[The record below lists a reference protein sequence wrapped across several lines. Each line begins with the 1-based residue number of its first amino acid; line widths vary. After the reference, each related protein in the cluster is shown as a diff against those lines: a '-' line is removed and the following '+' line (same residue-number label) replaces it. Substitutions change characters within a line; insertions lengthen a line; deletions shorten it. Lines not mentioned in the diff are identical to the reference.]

1 MKHETDGRADVA
13 GWTDEF
19 VDTVFPAEYETIRA
33 RREEVAR
40 RVASSRDP
48 AATPASE
55 PAHEGRLVPSV
66 GLRLFGLAFSGG
78 GIRSATFNL
87 GIVQALAK
95 RGLLRRFDY
104 LSTVSGGGYLGSCL
118 SSLLNRPDADSTWSR
133 EFPFYLESGR
143 QEPVALRHLRDH
155 SEYLVSSGT
164 VGYFG
169 MIAVLLRGML
179 VNIVAMLPFVVVA
192 VALTHLMYG
201 VGFEGGIRG
210 DLPRFA
216 VTLSVVAAFG
226 VAVALFPLLTWMTH
240 RRREPFG
247 MTVRRRA
254 GAVYAQLLKLIA
266 VLALIEG
273 LPLILEW
280 HLESSANSQMLE
292 GATWLSVVGT
302 IAPQF
307 QGERSREPGVMQRI
321 LDLVTLLAVS
331 AVGPLLLLTAY
342 VVTARWV
349 LFSEVNSVA
358 AGMAPWVVYGT
369 GAALLVYTLL
379 FLDANATSI
388 HQFYR
393 DRLSQ
398 AYLFDVDPADRT
410 KVRSTDPLRMSSL
423 NAQGTVAPY
432 HLINTTLNLQGSE
445 DVELRGRQADF
456 FTFGKHHIGGVRT
469 GYSKTTDME
478 QADRRVS
485 LGTAMAISAAA
496 AAPNMGALTFRPLS
510 LVMMLLNIRLGYW
523 LVHPERT
530 AERSGLLR
538 NIGVGVGQLLAEGL
552 SRTTARG
559 RYVNVSDGGH
569 LENLAIYE
577 LLRRRCRVI
586 LCGDGEADPDMAFN
600 GLATVIRFAA
610 TDMGVH
616 IDIDLE
622 GIAADADGRSKRHH
636 AIGRID
642 YGDGE
647 VGWLLYIKL
656 SMGEHELPYIEE
668 YRHANPDFPHQS
680 TADQFFDEAQFE
692 AYRAL
697 GFKVGQRTM
706 AALGELAEIAQDEEV
721 LEFGVEVGRGVEPS
735 GDEDQGMEMDGRLSR
750 SHQAGVDPEPPW

>member
-1 MKHETDGRADVA
+1 MTRQTDERADVA
-13 GWTDEF
+13 GWNDEF
-19 VDTVFPAEYETIRA
+19 VDTVFPAEYETVMA
-33 RREEVAR
+33 RRDEVAR
-40 RVASSRDP
+40 RTALAEGRAV
-48 AATPASE
+48 E
-55 PAHEGRLVPSV
+55 PAPDRAKEGRLVPSV

-87 GIVQALAK
+87 GVVQALAK

-104 LSTVSGGGYLGSCL
+104 ISTVSGGGYLGSCL
-118 SSLLNRPDADSTWSR
+118 SCLLNRPKADSTWS
-133 EFPFYLESGR
+133 EDFPFHLESGR
-143 QEPVALRHLRDH
+143 QEPISLRHLRDN
-155 SEYLVSSGT
+155 SRYLVSSGT

-192 VALTHLMYG
+192 VGLTHLMYG
-201 VGFEGGIRG
+201 EGLEGGLRG
-210 DLPRFA
+210 DLPKFT
-216 VTLSVVAAFG
+216 VTLTALAIFG
-226 VAVALFPLLTWMTH
+226 VAVALFPLLTWITH

-254 GAVYAQLLKLIA
+254 GAVYALLLEVIA
-266 VLALIEG
+266 ILALLES

-280 HLESSANSQMLE
+280 HRASSGNGQMLE
-292 GATWLSVVGT
+292 GLTWLSVVGT
-302 IAPQF
+302 IAPRF
-307 QGERSREPGVMQRI
+307 QGARSGEPGLMQRI
-321 LDLVTLLAVS
+321 VDVLTVLAVS

-349 LFSEVNSVA
+349 LFPETAPMA
-358 AGMAPWVVYGT
+358 AAMAPWTVYGA
-369 GAALLVYTLL
+369 GAVLLAYTLM

-393 DRLSQ
+393 DRLSN
-398 AYLFDVDPADRT
+398 AYLFQVDSADPT
-410 KVRSTDPLRMSSL
+410 TVRSADPLRLSEL
-423 NAQGTVAPY
+423 NAAGTVAPY
-432 HLINTTLNLQGSE
+432 HLVNTTLNLQGSS

-469 GYSKTTDME
+469 GYCKTTDME
-478 QADRRVS
+478 RADRRMN

-496 AAPNMGALTFRPLS
+496 AAPNMGALTVRTLS

-523 LVHPERT
+523 LVHPKRAVEG
-530 AERSGLLR
+530 SGLLR
-538 NIGVGVGQLLAEGL
+538 NIGVGVGQLLAEGF
-552 SRTTARG
+552 SRTTATG
-559 RYVNVSDGGH
+559 RHVNVSDGGH

-586 LCGDGEADPDMAFN
+586 VCGDGEADPDMAFN
-600 GLATVIRFAA
+600 GLATVIRFAS

-656 SMGEHELPYIEE
+656 SMGERELPYIEE

-706 AALGELAEIAQDEEV
+706 AALGDLAKVAQDDSM
-721 LEFGVEVGRGVEPS
+721 LDFGIEVGGEPQ
-735 GDEDQGMEMDGRLSR
+735 DEEMDGRLSR
-750 SHQAGVDPEPPW
+750 SHQAAADPEPPW